1 MAGFS
6 LFRRRAAQLSLFSK
20 NRRRW
25 PKDGKS
31 GHGTLW
37 NRSDRPGCARG
48 REARKPQRFRP
59 AQQLQQP
66 SGRSGGVPRPF
77 SVALRLVAPQHRAC
91 GDDSERR
98 GGSSRV
104 PRPVRAAAC
113 SSAGGRGAAD
123 SAAAQPAARLLLEI
137 YRAYFL
143 PGASLG
149 SSGAVRLEQACFT
162 PGAAVAAAGEGPAF
176 SSPQQQGCHPPPAPR
191 RRSASRPDPRS

>member
-1 MAGFS
+1 MAKAVMAVYGIDQIDQVVREAARRGNRSGFGQPS
-6 LFRRRAAQLSLFSK
+6 SCNSPRAAPEVCHDPSP
-20 NRRRW
+20 W
-25 PKDGKS
+25 
-31 GHGTLW
+31 
-37 NRSDRPGCARG
+37 RSA
-48 REARKPQRFRP
+48 
-59 AQQLQQP
+59 
-66 SGRSGGVPRPF
+66 S
-77 SVALRLVAPQHRAC
+77 RLHSTGAC

-104 PRPVRAAAC
+104 PRPVRAAAR

-149 SSGAVRLEQACFT
+149 WSGAVRLEQACST
-162 PGAAVAAAGEGPAF
+162 PGGGGGGGWRSTPAF